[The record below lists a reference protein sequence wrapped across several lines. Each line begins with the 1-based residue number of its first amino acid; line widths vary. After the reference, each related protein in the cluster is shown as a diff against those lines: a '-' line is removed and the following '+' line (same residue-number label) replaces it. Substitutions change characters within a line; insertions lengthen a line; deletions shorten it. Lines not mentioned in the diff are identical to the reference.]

1 MANIWQI
8 ATETIKGE
16 PFRVQP
22 MGSGNATSI
31 MLAVLACQKTA
42 QEQTREFSRRLAQ
55 LYGRNTMQMLRDLYW
70 SICQNVTLKYDP
82 IGVQLVRKPSNVV
95 AERACDCKSY
105 SLFISAVL
113 ANLGIKNAFRFVSF
127 APGKE
132 VTHVFIVAYPGN
144 GTAVPLDCNLHQFGK
159 ETKYYKKID
168 RMARISAIGK
178 LPSNK
183 SAWRDGRQLAK
194 MSEPELGLR
203 LHIGELKSELGLK
216 HVKQQ
221 PKLAQDIRSRIAY
234 ESDLLKTVQAAT
246 DHGGAYLE
254 EAPALIGAI
263 EHDWKAGR
271 YKTMSRAELLQR
283 RAQEWD
289 NGTRYYSDSNIS
301 GWFKKAL
308 KKTGKALKTFGKTV
322 GNAVVK
328 TVKAT
333 GQGIVSS
340 VKLAADI
347 TKMATIAP
355 VAALS
360 SKGRDEIKKT
370 ANDIVDDVKDQG
382 KAIKTVTFAP
392 VSSLVEEVIDNMKE
406 AGPYF
411 LYYYI
416 IPENQLANFP
426 AKVQDK
432 WKKQKKTYDRIIEYV
447 DVDKSKLNSII
458 RASIQRQWGH
468 TPEEVFAALLEYQ
481 KAQNEKKGQI
491 GELFTAATIAVIETI
506 TAIVGL
512 ASAVVALILKII
524 GAIKSDKDLEQ
535 AGADL
540 NDWALK
546 LNALQKSL
554 NGAKN
559 ESGGV
564 DFNDLTKQVLGDLN
578 KDTATNYNTLLNKA
592 NDLLNQAKNKEAS
605 DYYSQLV
612 GMLQNYKNAGAAQ
625 MKTKISQDE
634 LLKIVDVMAAKDG
647 ITEQWNS
654 IKGNLGNL
662 DDVAETYKQML
673 NDKYTVQKLV
683 ELTDGSTSGTTK
695 LDDIIKSPNTS
706 AASATVNEEAAGT
719 ASAKFPWWVVVAGGC
734 VVGALALS
742 KNKKKKK
749 NKKNKR

>member
-1 MANIWQI
+1 MVDIWQI
-8 ATETIKGE
+8 ARETIKGE
-16 PFRVQP
+16 PFRVRQ
-22 MGSGNATSI
+22 MGSGNANSI
-31 MLAVLACQKTA
+31 MLAVLACQAQA
-42 QEQTREFSRRLAQ
+42 QEQTREFSRRIAKI
-55 LYGRNTMQMLRDLYW
+55 YGRNIMQLLRDLYW
-70 SICQNVTLKYDP
+70 AICQNVALKYDP
-82 IGVQLVRKPSNVV
+82 LGVQLVRKPSNVV
-95 AERACDCKSY
+95 AEQACDCKSY

-113 ANLGIKNAFRFVSF
+113 ANLGVKNIFRFVSF
-127 APGKE
+127 APGRE

-144 GTAVPLDCNLHQFGK
+144 GQAVPLDCNLRQFGR
-159 ETKYYKKID
+159 EAKYYKKID
-168 RMARISAIGK
+168 RMARICAIGK
-178 LPSNK
+178 LPDNK
-183 SAWRDGRQLAK
+183 AVWRDGRRLAQ

-203 LHIGELKSELGLK
+203 LHIDELKSELNLK

-221 PKLAQDIRSRIAY
+221 PALANDIKNRIAY
-234 ESDLLKTVQAAT
+234 ERDLLKTVQAAT
-246 DHGGAYLE
+246 DNGGAYLA

-263 EHDWKAGR
+263 EHDWRAGR
-271 YKTMSRAELLQR
+271 YKTLTRSELLQR

-301 GWFKKAL
+301 GWLKDAL

-370 ANDIVDDVKDQG
+370 ANAIVDDVKDQG

-392 VSSLVEEVIDNMKE
+392 VSTLVEEVLDNMKE

-426 AKVQDK
+426 AKVQEK
-432 WKKQKKTYDRIIEYV
+432 WKKQKKTYDRIINYV

-458 RASIQRQWGH
+458 RESIQRQWGH

-481 KAQNEKKGQI
+481 KAQNDKKGQI
-491 GELFTAATIAVIETI
+491 GELFSAATLAVIETI

-512 ASAVVALILKII
+512 ASAVVGLILKII
-524 GAIKSDKDLEQ
+524 GAIKSDKDLEK
-535 AGADL
+535 AGADVE
-540 NDWALK
+540 DWSK
-546 LNALQKSL
+546 KMNALQKSL

-559 ESGGV
+559 ENGEF
-564 DFNDLTKQVLGDLN
+564 DFNKLTEQVLGDLN

-592 NDLLNQAKNKEAS
+592 NDLLNQAKNKEAT
-605 DYYSQLV
+605 DYYQQLV
-612 GMLQNYKNAGAAQ
+612 NMLQTFKNNGADAMQ
-625 MKTKISQDE
+625 TKISNEE
-634 LLKIVDVMAAKDG
+634 LIKLVDVMAAKDG

-673 NDKYTVQKLV
+673 NDQYTVQKLV

-706 AASATVNEEAAGT
+706 AASATVNKEAAGT

-742 KNKKKKK
+742 KTKKNKK

>member
-1 MANIWQI
+1 MTDIWQI

-16 PFRVQP
+16 PFRVLP

-31 MLAVLACQKTA
+31 MLAVLACQSKA
-42 QEQTREFSRRLAQ
+42 QEQTREFSRRLVKI
-55 LYGRNTMQMLRDLYW
+55 YGRNIMQLLRDLYW
-70 SICQNVTLKYDP
+70 AICQNVTLKYDP

-105 SLFISAVL
+105 SLFLSAVL

-127 APGKE
+127 GPGKE
-132 VTHVFIVAYPGN
+132 VTHVFIVAYPGD
-144 GTAVPLDCNLHQFGK
+144 GTSVPLDCNLHQFGK

-168 RMARISAIGK
+168 RMARICAIGK
-178 LPSNK
+178 LPDNK
-183 SAWRDGRQLAK
+183 AVWREGRKLAQ

-271 YKTMSRAELLQR
+271 YKTMSRAELIQR

-301 GWFKKAL
+301 GFFKNVL
-308 KKTGKALKTFGKTV
+308 KKTGKALKTVGKTI

-333 GQGIVSS
+333 GDAIVSS
-340 VKLAADI
+340 GKLLVDV
-347 TKMATIAP
+347 TKMATVAP
-355 VAALS
+355 IAALTE
-360 SKGRDEIKKT
+360 KGREEIKKT

-392 VSSLVEEVIDNMKE
+392 VSSLVEEVLDNMKE

-426 AKVQDK
+426 AKVQEK
-432 WKKQKKTYDRIIEYV
+432 WKKQKKTYDRIIAYV

-458 RASIQRQWGH
+458 RESIQRQWGH

-481 KAQNEKKGQI
+481 KAQNEKNGQV
-491 GELFTAATIAVIETI
+491 GELISAATLAVIETI

-512 ASAVVALILKII
+512 ASAIVALILKII

-540 NDWALK
+540 NDWYLK
-546 LNALQKSL
+546 LNALQNSL

-559 ESGGV
+559 ETGGV
-564 DFNDLTKQVLGDLN
+564 DFNDLTKQVLGDLS
-578 KDTATNYNTLLNKA
+578 KDTTTNYKTLINKA
-592 NDLLNQAKNKEAS
+592 NELLTKAQNKEAT
-605 DYYSQLV
+605 DYYQQLV
-612 GMLQNYKNAGAAQ
+612 NMLQQYQQNGAASMQ
-625 MKTKISQDE
+625 TKISKDE
-634 LLKIVDVMAAKDG
+634 LIKLVDVMAAKDG

-673 NDKYTVQKLV
+673 NDQYTVQKLV
-683 ELTDGSTSGTTK
+683 ELTDGTKSGTTK
-695 LDDIIKSPNTS
+695 LDDIIKIPNTS
-706 AASATVNEEAAGT
+706 AATATVNEEAAGT

-742 KNKKKKK
+742 KKKK
-749 NKKNKR
+749 NKKNKKNKR

>member
-1 MANIWQI
+1 MVDIWQI
-8 ATETIKGE
+8 ATETINGE

-42 QEQTREFSRRLAQ
+42 QDQTREFSRRLAQ
-55 LYGRNTMQMLRDLYW
+55 LYGRNTMQLLRDLYW
-70 SICQNVTLKYDP
+70 AICQNVTLKYDP

-105 SLFISAVL
+105 SLFLSAVL

-127 APGKE
+127 GPGKE

-144 GTAVPLDCNLHQFGK
+144 GTAVPLDCNLRNFGK

-183 SAWRDGRQLAK
+183 SAWRDGRQLAQ
-194 MSEPELGLR
+194 MSEPEIGLR

-221 PKLAQDIRSRIAY
+221 PKLAQDIKSRIAY

-263 EHDWKAGR
+263 EHDWKSGR
-271 YKTMSRAELLQR
+271 YKTMSRAELLQC

-289 NGTRYYSDSNIS
+289 NGTRYYSNSHIS
-301 GWFKKAL
+301 GWFKNAL
-308 KKTGKALKTFGKTV
+308 KKTGKALKTVGKTI
-322 GNAVVK
+322 GSAVVK

-333 GQGIVSS
+333 GEAIVSS
-340 VKLAADI
+340 GKLLVDV
-347 TKMATIAP
+347 TKMATVAP
-355 VAALS
+355 IAALTE
-360 SKGRDEIKKT
+360 KGREEIKKT

-392 VSSLVEEVIDNMKE
+392 VSSLVEEVLDNMRE

-411 LYYYI
+411 FYYYV
-416 IPENQLANFP
+416 IPENELKNFP
-426 AKVQDK
+426 AKVQEK
-432 WKKQKKTYDRIIEYV
+432 WKKQKKAYERIQNYL
-447 DVDKSKLNSII
+447 DVDKKKLDSII
-458 RASIQRQWGH
+458 RESIQRIWGH
-468 TPEEVFAALLEYQ
+468 TPEEVLAAFLEYQ
-481 KAQNEKKGQI
+481 KAINENKDKI
-491 GELFTAATIAVIETI
+491 GELAAAM
-506 TAIVGL
+506 
-512 ASAVVALILKII
+512 AVVKLVTEIIAAVSALVGLILKII
-524 GAIKSDKDLEQ
+524 GAVKSDEDLEK
-535 AGADL
+535 AGAQMQ
-540 NDWALK
+540 DWGKTFQGISNSFNGVENSDGSYDFNELAKNILG
-546 LNALQKSL
+546 SL
-554 NGAKN
+554 NKEGKT
-559 ESGGV
+559 
-564 DFNDLTKQVLGDLN
+564 D
-578 KDTATNYNTLLNKA
+578 YNTLLNKA
-592 NDLLNQAKNKEAS
+592 NELLTKAQNKDAA

-625 MKTKISQDE
+625 MQTKISQNE
-634 LLKIVDVMAAKDG
+634 LIKIVDVMAAKDG

-673 NDKYTVQKLV
+673 NEQYTVQKLV
-683 ELTDGSTSGTTK
+683 ELTDGTTSGTTK

-706 AASATVNEEAAGT
+706 SASATVNEEAAGT
-719 ASAKFPWWVVVAGGC
+719 ATAKFPWWVVVAGGC

-742 KNKKKKK
+742 KNKKKEK
-749 NKKNKR
+749 NKKSKR

>member
-1 MANIWQI
+1 MADIWQI

-42 QEQTREFSRRLAQ
+42 QEQTREFSRRLAK
-55 LYGRNTMQMLRDLYW
+55 LYGRNTMQLLRDLYW
-70 SICQNVTLKYDP
+70 AICQNVTLKYDP

-127 APGKE
+127 GPGKE

-183 SAWRDGRQLAK
+183 SAWRDGRQLEQ

-221 PKLAQDIRSRIAY
+221 PKLAQDILSRIAY

-246 DHGGAYLE
+246 DHGGSYLE

-289 NGTRYYSDSNIS
+289 NGTRYYSNSHIS
-301 GWFKKAL
+301 GWLKNAL
-308 KKTGKALKTFGKTV
+308 KKTGKALKTVGKTI

-370 ANDIVDDVKDQG
+370 AGDIVDDVKDQG

-392 VSSLVEEVIDNMKE
+392 VSTLVEEVLDNMKE

-426 AKVQDK
+426 AKVQEK
-432 WKKQKKTYDRIIEYV
+432 WKKQKKTYDRIIAYV

-458 RASIQRQWGH
+458 RESIQRQWGH

-546 LNALQKSL
+546 FNALQKSL

-592 NDLLNQAKNKEAS
+592 NELLSKAQNKEAT
-605 DYYSQLV
+605 DYYQQLV
-612 GMLQNYKNAGAAQ
+612 NMLQTFKNNGAAAMQ
-625 MKTKISQDE
+625 NKITKDE
-634 LLKIVDVMAAKDG
+634 LLKLVDVMAAKDG

-673 NDKYTVQKLV
+673 NDQYTVQKLV

-706 AASATVNEEAAGT
+706 AATATVNEEAAGT

-742 KNKKKKK
+742 KNKK

>member
-1 MANIWQI
+1 MVDIWQI
-8 ATETIKGE
+8 AKETIKGE

-31 MLAVLACQKTA
+31 MLAVLACQEAA
-42 QEQTREFSRRLAQ
+42 QEQTREFSRRLAK
-55 LYGRNTMQMLRDLYW
+55 LYGRNTMQLLRDLYW
-70 SICQNVTLKYDP
+70 AICQNVTLKYDP

-105 SLFISAVL
+105 SLFLSAVL

-127 APGKE
+127 GPGKE
-132 VTHVFIVAYPGN
+132 VTHVFIVAYPGD

-183 SAWRDGRQLAK
+183 SAWRDGRQLAQ

-263 EHDWKAGR
+263 EHDWTAGR

-289 NGTRYYSDSNIS
+289 NGTRYYSNSHIS
-301 GWFKKAL
+301 GWFKNVL
-308 KKTGKALKTFGKTV
+308 KKTGKALKTVGKTI
-322 GNAVVK
+322 GSAVVK

-333 GQGIVSS
+333 GEAIVSS
-340 VKLAADI
+340 GKLLVDV
-347 TKMATIAP
+347 TKMATVAP
-355 VAALS
+355 IAALTE
-360 SKGRDEIKKT
+360 KGREEIKKT
-370 ANDIVDDVKDQG
+370 ANNIVEDVKDQG

-392 VSSLVEEVIDNMKE
+392 VSSLVEEVLDNMKE

-416 IPENQLANFP
+416 IPENQLSNFP
-426 AKVQDK
+426 AKIQEK
-432 WKKQKKTYDRIIEYV
+432 WKKQKKTYDRIIDYV

-458 RASIQRQWGH
+458 RESIQRQWGH

-481 KAQNEKKGQI
+481 KAQNEKNGKV
-491 GELFTAATIAVIETI
+491 GELISAATLAVIETI

-512 ASAVVALILKII
+512 ASAIVALILKII
-524 GAIKSDKDLEQ
+524 GAVKSDKDLEQ

-540 NDWALK
+540 SDWYLK
-546 LNALQKSL
+546 LNALQTSL

-559 ESGGV
+559 ETGGV
-564 DFNDLTKQVLGDLN
+564 DFNDLTKQVLGDLS
-578 KDTATNYNTLLNKA
+578 KDSTTNYKTLINKA
-592 NDLLNQAKNKEAS
+592 NELLTKAQNKEAT
-605 DYYSQLV
+605 DYYQQLV
-612 GMLQNYKNAGAAQ
+612 NMLQQYQQNGAASMQ
-625 MKTKISQDE
+625 TKISKDE
-634 LLKIVDVMAAKDG
+634 LIKLVDVMAAKDG

-673 NDKYTVQKLV
+673 NDQYTVQKLV
-683 ELTDGSTSGTTK
+683 ELTDGTTSGTTK

-706 AASATVNEEAAGT
+706 TASATVNEEAAGT

-749 NKKNKR
+749 NKKSKR

>member
-1 MANIWQI
+1 MADIWQI

-31 MLAVLACQKTA
+31 MLAVLACQETA

-55 LYGRNTMQMLRDLYW
+55 LYGRNTMQLLRDLYW
-70 SICQNVTLKYDP
+70 AICQNVTLKYDP

-113 ANLGIKNAFRFVSF
+113 SNLGIKNAFRFVSF
-127 APGKE
+127 GPGKE

-144 GTAVPLDCNLHQFGK
+144 GTAVPLDCNLRNFGK

-168 RMARISAIGK
+168 RMAQISAIGK
-178 LPSNK
+178 LPNNK
-183 SAWRDGRQLAK
+183 SAWRDGRQLAQ

-246 DHGGAYLE
+246 DHGGSYLE

-289 NGTRYYSDSNIS
+289 NGTRYYSNSHIS
-301 GWFKKAL
+301 GWFKNAL
-308 KKTGKALKTFGKTV
+308 KKTGKALKTVGKTI
-322 GNAVVK
+322 GSAVVK

-333 GQGIVSS
+333 GEAVVSS
-340 VKLAADI
+340 GKLLVDV
-347 TKMATIAP
+347 TKMATVAP
-355 VAALS
+355 IAALTE
-360 SKGRDEIKKT
+360 KGREEIKKT

-392 VSSLVEEVIDNMKE
+392 VSSLVEEVLDNMKE

-416 IPENQLANFP
+416 IPENQLPNFP
-426 AKVQDK
+426 AKVQEK

-458 RASIQRQWGH
+458 RESIQRQWGH

-481 KAQNEKKGQI
+481 KAQNANKGQI
-491 GELFTAATIAVIETI
+491 GELAATMAVIELI

-512 ASAVVALILKII
+512 ASAVVGLILKII
-524 GAIKSDKDLEQ
+524 GAIKSDKDLEK

-540 NDWALK
+540 EDWSK
-546 LNALQKSL
+546 KMNALQKSL

-559 ESGGV
+559 ENGEF
-564 DFNDLTKQVLGDLN
+564 DFNKLTEQVLGDLN

-592 NDLLNQAKNKEAS
+592 NDLLNQANNKEAT
-605 DYYSQLV
+605 DYYQQLV
-612 GMLQNYKNAGAAQ
+612 NMLQSFKNNGAAAMQ
-625 MKTKISQDE
+625 NKITKDE
-634 LLKIVDVMAAKDG
+634 LLKLVDVMAAKDG

-683 ELTDGSTSGTTK
+683 ELTDGTTSGTTK

-706 AASATVNEEAAGT
+706 TASATVNEEAAGT

-749 NKKNKR
+749 NKKSKR